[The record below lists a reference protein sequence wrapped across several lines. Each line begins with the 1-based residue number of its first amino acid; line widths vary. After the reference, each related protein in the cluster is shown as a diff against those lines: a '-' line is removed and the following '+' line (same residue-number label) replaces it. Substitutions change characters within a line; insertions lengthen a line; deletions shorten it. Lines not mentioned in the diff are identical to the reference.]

1 LDTLDQARLSSTVQ
15 ATRTAGRLVAPAQ
28 AALPEGVRE
37 LVRDEH
43 VWVGERE
50 APPSALV
57 RLHVRR
63 G

>member
-1 LDTLDQARLSSTVQ
+1 VL
-15 ATRTAGRLVAPAQ
+15 ATRTGGRIVAPAQ
-28 AALPEGVRE
+28 SLLPDGVRE

-50 APPSALV
+50 APPSAFV

>member
-1 LDTLDQARLSSTVQ
+1 
-15 ATRTAGRLVAPAQ
+15 VAPAQ
-28 AALPEGVRE
+28 AGVPEGVRE
-37 LVRDEH
+37 LARDER

-50 APPSALV
+50 APPSELV